1 MPSRPWTSST
11 STSPPTCPCTS
22 RWCGGRRSSPSSAIS
37 RRAPRASISRMSST
51 PCARSSRRT
60 RTCPTRPIPTTGRRS
75 PARRAS
81 ASSTSSRSWA
91 RRRRSSGPSN
101 GSSTPASTCKRHGER
116 ERRRPLSPFVLFTSR
131 RPGGL
136 MAIPKVMGIETE
148 YGITVKNQPDFNP
161 ILSSLLL
168 INSYETYRSSRIRW
182 DYEAESP
189 LRDARGFEYMEEKEA
204 PSKEESRLINLI
216 LSNGARFYV
225 DHAHPEY
232 SSPETTNPR
241 DCVIWDRAG
250 ERILDLARSRAEAAS
265 PPEQRIIIHKD
276 NTDRK
281 GNSYGTHENYLM
293 DRKVPFARIV
303 QHLMPFFVSRQTY
316 TGSGKVGAENNTEHC
331 DFQISQRADFLETE
345 VRLETMHSRPIINTR
360 DEPHAD
366 PEKYRRLHVIVGDA
380 NMSEVSNYLKCGTMA
395 IVLSMI
401 EDDFIERDLSLESP
415 VLAYR
420 KVSRDLTCRETFK
433 LKDGRALSALDLQRE
448 FLTLGHAY
456 YRTREHEPWV
466 DDVMARW
473 GSVLD
478 RLAKDPMSL
487 ARELDWV
494 AKRSLIENYM
504 AKHTLE
510 WSDSR
515 VAMIDLQYHDIRPSK
530 GLYYKLE
537 ESDAVERMTTE
548 DEVTKAIYDPP
559 KDTRAYFRGMCLQK
573 YSDEVVSASWDSVI
587 FDLKE
592 GPLKKIFML
601 EPLRG
606 TEAHV
611 RQLLTESPTA
621 ADLLRNISR
630 PSFGM

>member
-1 MPSRPWTSST
+1 
-11 STSPPTCPCTS
+11 
-22 RWCGGRRSSPSSAIS
+22 
-37 RRAPRASISRMSST
+37 
-51 PCARSSRRT
+51 
-60 RTCPTRPIPTTGRRS
+60 
-75 PARRAS
+75 
-81 ASSTSSRSWA
+81 
-91 RRRRSSGPSN
+91 
-101 GSSTPASTCKRHGER
+101 
-116 ERRRPLSPFVLFTSR
+116 
-131 RPGGL
+131 

-168 INSYETYRSSRIRW
+168 INSYETFRSSRVRW

-189 LRDARGFEYMEEKEA
+189 LRDARGFEYMEEKEGT
-204 PSKEESRLINLI
+204 SKEESRLINLI

-241 DCVIWDRAG
+241 DTVIWDRAG
-250 ERILDLARSRAEAAS
+250 ERILNLSRQRAEAVS
-265 PPEQRIIIHKD
+265 PPEQRILIYKN
-276 NTDRK
+276 NTDHK

-303 QHLMPFFVSRQTY
+303 QHMMPFFVTRQIY
-316 TGSGKVGAENNTEHC
+316 TGAGKLGYENNAEPC
-331 DFQISQRADFLETE
+331 DYQISQRADFLETE
-345 VRLETMHSRPIINTR
+345 VGLETMHSRPIVNTR

-380 NMSEVSNYLKCGTMA
+380 NMSEVSTYLKVGTMA
-395 IVLSMI
+395 VVLSMV
-401 EDDFIERDLSLESP
+401 EDDFIDRDLSIDGP
-415 VLAYR
+415 VAAFR
-420 KVSRDLTCRETFK
+420 TVSRDLTCRDTIR
-433 LKDGRALSALDLQRE
+433 LKDGRTISAVDHQRE
-448 FLTLGHAY
+448 FLALAQRY
-456 YRTREHEPWV
+456 YKDREHEPWV
-466 DDVMARW
+466 RELLARW
-473 GSVLD
+473 EHTLD
-478 RLAKDPMSL
+478 RLAEDPAQL
-487 ARELDWV
+487 GRELDWV
-494 AKRSLIENYM
+494 IKRQLLENYTD
-504 AKHTLE
+504 KHNLD
-510 WSDSR
+510 WSDHR
-515 VAMIDLQYHDIRPSK
+515 LQMIDLQYHDIRPGK

-537 ESDAVERMTTE
+537 EADAVDRMVTD
-548 DEVTKAIYDPP
+548 DEISKAIYDPP
-559 KDTRAYFRGMCLQK
+559 KDTRAYFRGMCLQR
-573 YSDEVVSASWDSVI
+573 YADEIVSASWDSVI